1 MNLALPTGF
10 EPVIFRVRNGRPG
23 PLDDG
28 SMSLFA
34 LKGGGKNYHGSRR
47 TIRTYLPPLTA
58 ERPHR
63 DGSTGMKWWRQ
74 SDSNRPQL
82 VCKTGAR
89 TLRCPRIMAP
99 EDGIEPPTRTP
110 STCRSTPELP
120 RRNSEWRG
128 PAESNRYHCAG
139 SARHSQYTRSAFS
152 RWWVTAESNRARA
165 KAQALQ
171 ARSVTRLGVTLE
183 DGCGS
188 AI

>member
-1 MNLALPTGF
+1 
-10 EPVIFRVRNGRPG
+10 
-23 PLDDG
+23 
-28 SMSLFA
+28 
-34 LKGGGKNYHGSRR
+34 
-47 TIRTYLPPLTA
+47 
-58 ERPHR
+58 
-63 DGSTGMKWWRQ
+63 MKWWRQ

-82 VCKTGAR
+82 VCKTDVR
-89 TLRCPRIMAP
+89 TLRCPRIMVP

-110 STCRSTPELP
+110 STCRSTAELP

-171 ARSVTRLGVTLE
+171 ARSVTRLGVTQKLVAGVRVE
-183 DGCGS
+183 RTFRGYEPRPGPGYRSGHPAKCCRGFKLLDRVGGTS
-188 AI
+188 ARDVIVSPRPKFRTRRN